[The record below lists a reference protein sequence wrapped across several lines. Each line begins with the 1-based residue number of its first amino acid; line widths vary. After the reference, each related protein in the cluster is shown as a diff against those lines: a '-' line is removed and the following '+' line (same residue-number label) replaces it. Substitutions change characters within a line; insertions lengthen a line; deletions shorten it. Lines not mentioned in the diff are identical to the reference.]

1 MDFHLTIFLSFR
13 RELLFGGSLANI
25 IPSLRDLGLQDQVKI
40 VDVSI
45 FSRGK
50 GLKSD
55 SDTIYIEPN
64 HLTGEET
71 EQEPPNTAVSD
82 FLNSSRYQ
90 GIKLVV
96 LQMLGRNDLT
106 GTFRNIDREALF
118 ISLTNACIHVLE
130 SESPAIVV
138 FDVTPHMPGQYL
150 LYEIS
155 RALGI
160 KTLFFQP
167 CSFAPAMLPRT
178 TVESEVRPRSS
189 NELSESTEKFI
200 ANHLEISIERAVKLS
215 DPPYMEEQSLRDGR
229 ARSVLGTVRSVSAL
243 LRWLAK
249 TRYPDSV
256 DFSGMY
262 RIPKIVK
269 NVTQIVISSQLASS
283 LRRKIMLLPKKVH
296 WSGEKF
302 EVFFLHYEPERT
314 VTPEGGLSLSQAE
327 LVNLV
332 YHTRDKSMK
341 LVIKEHPSQVSGA
354 LRGFLGRSI
363 SFYDQVASLKEAVV
377 VGPDVTPRSLIADAD
392 RVLTM
397 TGTIGIEATLSGAAV
412 SYFGYPWWQGIP
424 GAEKLQFG
432 SAGCRT
438 SSRNQ
443 ASKEEV
449 VAFLRSRILED
460 MIPGITSEEPSR
472 AESRW
477 GPLGEDFWEDSG
489 HGIAREIWAV
499 IKDTN
504 QR

>member
-1 MDFHLTIFLSFR
+1 MTIFMSFR
-13 RELLFGGSLANI
+13 RDLLFGGSLANI
-25 IPSLRDLGLQDQVKI
+25 IPSLRDLGLQEQVKI
-40 VDVSI
+40 VEVSI
-45 FSRGK
+45 FSRGRS
-50 GLKSD
+50 LRSD
-55 SDTIYIEPN
+55 SDTIYIEPDL
-64 HLTGEET
+64 LTGEET
-71 EQEPPNTAVSD
+71 EQEPPSTAFSD

-96 LQMLGRNDLT
+96 LQMLDRNDLT

-118 ISLTNACIHVLE
+118 ISLTNACFHILE

-138 FDVTPHMPGQYL
+138 FDVTPHLPGQYL

-178 TVESEVRPRSS
+178 TVESEVRPRSIH
-189 NELSESTEKFI
+189 ELSESTKKFI
-200 ANHLEISIERAVKLS
+200 ANHLDTSIERAAKLG
-215 DPPYMEEQSLRDGR
+215 DPPYMEDQSLRDGR
-229 ARSVLGTVRSVSAL
+229 ARSVRGTVRSL
-243 LRWLAK
+243 RGLFRWLMK

-256 DFSGMY
+256 DFSGVHRM
-262 RIPKIVK
+262 PKIVR
-269 NVTQIVISSQLASS
+269 NMTQILISSQLASS

-296 WSGEKF
+296 WTGEKF

-314 VTPEGGLSLSQAE
+314 ATPEGGLSLSQAE
-327 LVNLV
+327 VVNLV

-354 LRGFLGRSI
+354 LRGFLGRSLG
-363 SFYDQVASLKEAVV
+363 FYDQIASLTDAAV
-377 VGPDVTPRSLIADAD
+377 VGPDVTSRSLIADAD

-412 SYFGYPWWQGIP
+412 SYFGFPWWQGIP
-424 GAEKLQFG
+424 GAEKLQLG

-438 SSRNQ
+438 SSRSQ

-449 VAFLRSRILED
+449 VAFLRSRVLED
-460 MIPGITSEEPSR
+460 MIPGIASEEPSR

-477 GPLGEDFWEDSG
+477 GPLGDDFWEDSG
-489 HGIAREIWAV
+489 HGIAGEIWAV
-499 IKDTN
+499 IKGTD
-504 QR
+504 